1 MRCMETSRI
10 TCARRLFNFFWC
22 NCCIPFFLWFCA
34 IDFYYGQ
41 ILLFGHKLSNR
52 TITSEQCWHI
62 FKVVCGKKYWMQ
74 LAQVVHFVSFFFIF
88 PDFFLTHNGFLIGKW
103 HKNCFTNGDVVDL
116 LTAMS
121 RSECAIDQRE
131 LLYSIVMSGCPNC
144 TMKKY
149 RLYEKALKVKM
160 EAEPRKSRRRRSSSN
175 RLPGTRRM

>member
-1 MRCMETSRI
+1 MRKEVLDAISSG
-10 TCARRLFNFFWC
+10 CAL
-22 NCCIPFFLWFCA
+22 CIIFC
-34 IDFYYGQ
+34 
-41 ILLFGHKLSNR
+41 
-52 TITSEQCWHI
+52 
-62 FKVVCGKKYWMQ
+62 
-74 LAQVVHFVSFFFIF
+74 FIF